1 MNTDLWDS
9 RENENKLSRQG
20 PVPMASGSRAAACL
34 GGMRYFGVEEA
45 NRLVPLL
52 SRTFEAVRPL
62 VQRAQDITD
71 ELNAL
76 GDKNDALTETLRE
89 EREAL
94 VRQIRQTLQP
104 LQEMGLD
111 IKGADGLVDFRAQ
124 LEGRTVYLCWRFGEP
139 TVVHWHELDAGF
151 AGRRLIDNPDEFDPS
166 YLS

>member
-1 MNTDLWDS
+1 
-9 RENENKLSRQG
+9 
-20 PVPMASGSRAAACL
+20 
-34 GGMRYFGVEEA
+34 MRYFGVEEA

-52 SRTFEAVRPL
+52 SRTFEAIRPW

-71 ELNAL
+71 ELNTL

-94 VRQIRQTLQP
+94 VRQIRLALQP

-124 LEGRTVYLCWRFGEP
+124 LDGRPVYLCWRFGEP
-139 TVVHWHELDAGF
+139 GVVHWHELDTGF
-151 AGRRLIDNPDEFDPS
+151 AGRRRIDNPDEFTPS